1 METDGRTRYNK
12 ICKLLKPIVGTKIP
26 LQYLQ
31 RRVMIDIGSS
41 SNVIRETINLM
52 LELGLIK
59 EISDRVYK
67 VSRSEAIL

>member
-67 VSRSEAIL
+67 VLRSEAQL

>member
-67 VSRSEAIL
+67 VLRSEAIL